1 MKHRIIKAVPFIWM
15 FFGILWDIW
24 YYITRGKI
32 MLDSD
37 VSAGMVLSDVLN
49 SEHSLTGLSTNWLY
63 SSELRFLHMQWF
75 FRLGLLLFPNN
86 WHMARAVA
94 SSIALCLMAFAVWLV
109 FHAIERNE
117 WGIWAAAMT
126 VFPGGGWYFWQT
138 IYGTQHM
145 PYIMISFY
153 SFALILLST
162 RDGKKTANRIFVLI
176 AVLLAFGAGL
186 NGIKQLMVF
195 YAPLLLSVLFVV
207 ALKAMILGDGCIQDK
222 RLFKERVWRMFIMSC
237 IISAVAFAGYLVNS
251 KILSKIYS
259 FKQYSNSEIDY
270 QSFLEMLRMYL
281 WSFGFIDGKKLMS
294 PTGIASM
301 CGVLFGM
308 IVFFSAIRLLWR
320 FKELDEGVQML
331 TVMSVTSILFCC
343 FIYSYVKSHGA
354 IQYYQPVIPFGYCL
368 VVMEI
373 FTEHFRIKHSSFA
386 AINMAMLILLV
397 TSAGTVHNEQN
408 EPFHKYRARPT
419 LGPIVDMLVEKGYT
433 QGVSLYWTSVVVRE
447 LSDGKIEMW
456 SLDDTDPTQFEGTVQ
471 KKSHLEAGPTGRYFY
486 IFDYGKGEDY
496 EWYDEETNA
505 GLAYVEAHPYPTAL
519 QPIYYD
525 DTFIVY
531 GN

>member
-1 MKHRIIKAVPFIWM
+1 MKRVSKAVPFIWLAG
-15 FFGILWDIW
+15 GIIWDVW
-24 YYITRGKI
+24 YYIVRGKM

-37 VSAGMVLSDVLN
+37 ASANMVLADVLN
-49 SEHSLTGLSTNWLY
+49 SEHSLTGLSRNWLY
-63 SSELRFLHMQWF
+63 SAELRFLHMPWL
-75 FRLGLLLFPNN
+75 FRIGLFLSPDNWHVARVISTTIALLLL
-86 WHMARAVA
+86 AA
-94 SSIALCLMAFAVWLV
+94 SVFLV
-109 FHAIERNE
+109 FYSIDRKE
-117 WGIWAAAMT
+117 WGTWAAAMT

-138 IYGTQHM
+138 IVGVQYLPNILIGM
-145 PYIMISFY
+145 Y
-153 SFALILLST
+153 SFALIMLATRNLRLIKNRFFALL
-162 RDGKKTANRIFVLI
+162 AVLI
-176 AVLLAFGAGL
+176 AVGAGL
-186 NGIKQLMVF
+186 NGIKELMVF
-195 YAPLLLSVLFVV
+195 YSPLMLSVVFMLMLRIV
-207 ALKAMILGDGCIQDK
+207 LLGDGCIRD
-222 RLFKERVWRMFIMSC
+222 RRIFSDRIFRIFLL
-237 IISAVAFAGYLVNS
+237 SAATAVVSFAGYLVNS

-281 WSFGFIDGKKLMS
+281 WSFGFIDGKRLMS

-456 SLDDTDPTQFEGTVQ
+456 SLDDTDPTRYEGTVQ